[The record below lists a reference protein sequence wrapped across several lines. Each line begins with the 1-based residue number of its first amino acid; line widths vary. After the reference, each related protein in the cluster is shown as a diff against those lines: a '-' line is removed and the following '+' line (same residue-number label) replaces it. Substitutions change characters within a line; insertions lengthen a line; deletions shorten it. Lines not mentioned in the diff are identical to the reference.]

1 MRSKLLI
8 KLTIDHIENDDESK
22 NKILDSMIDKL
33 KLIDDNLI
41 VKYNEWDNVVEIYFS
56 DIELKQSTKLLSVIK
71 KYTH

>member
-1 MRSKLLI
+1 MKSKYFI